1 MSVIGELPFSELSGL
16 ISYAEDSEAEEA
28 ARPLYIAHF
37 ALCKLNGAEP
47 MGYDKY
53 LAQVLSKEQQGAN
66 KPRDPS
72 EIEKDFDAIIAADM
86 ERTARKGT

>member
-16 ISYAEDSEAEEA
+16 ISYAEDCEAERA

-37 ALCKLNGAEP
+37 MLSKMNGAES

-53 LAQVLSKEQQGAN
+53 LAQVLNKEQRVED

-72 EIEKDFDAIIAADM
+72 EIEKDFDAIVAADK
-86 ERTARKGT
+86 ARKGT

>member
-1 MSVIGELPFSELSGL
+1 MSVIGELPLSELPAL
-16 ISYAEDSEAEEA
+16 ISYAEESEAERA

-37 ALCKLNGAEP
+37 MLSKMNGAEP

-53 LAQVLSKEQQGAN
+53 LAQVLNKEQSDAG

-72 EIEKDFDAIIAADM
+72 EIEKDFDAVVAADK
-86 ERTARKGT
+86 ARKGT